1 MKPILKVKSDL
12 QFQTGHFPLPEPRDN
27 NDHHSSSLKR
37 HPSTASFRHQSKG
50 TYFPLSRYL
59 INKLLPFFYRGIDY
73 VMETRQSPSVKS
85 SAIMALGLCFT
96 FVGYEY
102 SRAASIT
109 LLAAEVSC
117 NGLHFSDYVSFFSG
131 NRFWF

>member
-12 QFQTGHFPLPEPRDN
+12 QFQTGNIASFEHRDN
-27 NDHHSSSLKR
+27 NDTHPTSLKR
-37 HPSTASFRHQSKG
+37 HPSTPSFRQQSKG

-59 INKLLPFFYRGIDY
+59 INKLLPFFYRGVDY

-109 LLAAEVSC
+109 LLAAEVSSPTVI
-117 NGLHFSDYVSFFSG
+117 HFSLYI
-131 NRFWF
+131 